1 MKKRILVVDD
11 EMDIVR
17 GLQMALEASGYEV
30 LCAFD
35 GPTAITLAFKHHP
48 DLMILDVV
56 MPKMSGY
63 HVCKEL
69 KSSAALSRMPIL
81 MLSASGQRV
90 DKFLGYE
97 AGVDEYLTKPINI
110 RILLKKVEG
119 HLRKSPPT
127 ADVPSAKKQVSA

>member
-17 GLQMALEASGYEV
+17 GLQMALEANGYEV

-35 GPTAITLAFKHHP
+35 GPTAITLTYKHHP
-48 DLMILDVV
+48 DLIILDVV

-69 KSSAALSRMPIL
+69 KASDRCKSIPIL
-81 MLSASGQRV
+81 MLSASGQRI

-97 AGVDEYLTKPINI
+97 AGVNEYLTKPIDTHS
-110 RILLKKVEG
+110 LLKKVKDY
-119 HLRKSPPT
+119 LTRS
-127 ADVPSAKKQVSA
+127 S